1 MSQSSLV
8 LFAHGSKDPRWREPF
23 EKLTADLRADL
34 GDTMIWLAYMDF
46 AQPTLQDVADEL
58 KMKGITRIRLLP
70 LFLAGGAH
78 VAKDIP
84 EQVSQVQARIPGFE
98 VEVLPP
104 VGENPRFAGL
114 LREIARES
122 I

>member
-1 MSQSSLV
+1 MNRSTLV
-8 LFAHGSKDPRWREPF
+8 LFAHGSKDPRWMQPF
-23 EKLTADLRADL
+23 EKLTADLQADL
-34 GDTMIWLAYMDF
+34 GETGVCLAYMDF
-46 AQPTLQDVADEL
+46 AEPTLQDVADGL
-58 KMKGITRIRLLP
+58 KLKGITRIRLLP

-84 EQVSQVQARIPGFE
+84 EQVAQVQDRIPGFRI
-98 VEVLPP
+98 EVLPP

-122 I
+122 V